1 MRASAVLSFSLRY
14 SVGSVPH
21 MRLLVLQ
28 TALILIASAPTL
40 HAQRSDTCL
49 IPTSDGIFLDATVVT
64 PDTVPPAGG
73 FPGVVLVHGYGGDK
87 DDLIMSAIASTLA
100 SRGYASLAYSVR
112 GQGNSGG
119 LSTTSGPREMA
130 DLREVIL
137 FFRTRPNINPEK
149 LGVAGGSQGGIH
161 AWYAAMANMPGVKV
175 IATLVAPPS
184 FAMDL
189 VPNNCIKQQLHF
201 ELNLGSV
208 RFSPDR
214 DRMKEF
220 VIADRWDSVLAYSTQ
235 RDYRPLLDSVR
246 IPVIQ
251 SLGWADVLFPVNEGI
266 RTVQRLTSRG
276 IPIWSSFGTN
286 GHGEEINLAEYVSLF
301 DRVFLWFDRWLK
313 DAPLDQSDKALII
326 YADDRPDWPHRET
339 IGWPPKPEGSLRLA
353 LSNGALRALPP
364 NTTEELP
371 FVLSY
376 DTTYTPGQGWND
388 GYKGTRFIQAFRSSG
403 ARFLSSPFAETLDVA
418 GIPFAHLA
426 LRSNAHQFQAHMR
439 LYDVAES
446 DTGFVW
452 RLMTRGTN
460 GVRSYTPGTTI
471 GREFECQALAHR
483 IVPGNRIGVEVT
495 SLDMYDNTRAHI
507 IPYFSSSASVLMISP
522 SDPSYVDIPLIGGA
536 TFVSVHQTASSS
548 PAGFFLHQNYPN
560 PFNPSTAI
568 RFSLAGPGSVL
579 LEVFNVLG
587 QRVATLIDGPL
598 ERGEHQVQFQGR
610 GLSSGMYVCRLS
622 VGNRSNQRTMLLV
635 R

>member
-1 MRASAVLSFSLRY
+1 M
-14 SVGSVPH
+14 
-21 MRLLVLQ
+21 
-28 TALILIASAPTL
+28 
-40 HAQRSDTCL
+40 
-49 IPTSDGIFLDATVVT
+49 
-64 PDTVPPAGG
+64 
-73 FPGVVLVHGYGGDK
+73 
-87 DDLIMSAIASTLA
+87 
-100 SRGYASLAYSVR
+100 
-112 GQGNSGG
+112 
-119 LSTTSGPREMA
+119 
-130 DLREVIL
+130 
-137 FFRTRPNINPEK
+137 
-149 LGVAGGSQGGIH
+149 
-161 AWYAAMANMPGVKV
+161 
-175 IATLVAPPS
+175 
-184 FAMDL
+184 
-189 VPNNCIKQQLHF
+189 
-201 ELNLGSV
+201 
-208 RFSPDR
+208 
-214 DRMKEF
+214 
-220 VIADRWDSVLAYSTQ
+220 
-235 RDYRPLLDSVR
+235 
-246 IPVIQ
+246 
-251 SLGWADVLFPVNEGI
+251 
-266 RTVQRLTSRG
+266 
-276 IPIWSSFGTN
+276 
-286 GHGEEINLAEYVSLF
+286 
-301 DRVFLWFDRWLK
+301 FLWFDRWLK
-313 DAPLDQSDKALII
+313 DAPLDQSDKALIV

-339 IGWPPKPEGSLRLA
+339 IGWPPKPAGSLRLA
-353 LSNGALRALPP
+353 LSNGALRTIPP

-376 DTTYTPGQGWND
+376 DTTYTPRQGWTD

-426 LRSNAHQFQAHMR
+426 LRSDAPQFQAHMQ
-439 LYDVAES
+439 LYDVAQS

-460 GVRSYTPGTTI
+460 GVRSSTPGTTI
-471 GREFECQALAHR
+471 DREFECQALAHR